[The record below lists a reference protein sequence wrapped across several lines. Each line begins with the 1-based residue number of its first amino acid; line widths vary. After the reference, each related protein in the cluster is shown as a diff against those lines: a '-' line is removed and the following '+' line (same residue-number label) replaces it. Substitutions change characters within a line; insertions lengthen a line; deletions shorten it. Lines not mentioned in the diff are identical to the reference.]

1 MVSRLT
7 LLSLLLAAFALLAAF
22 FRRLGLG
29 EVALVAAIFALT
41 FCVEIV
47 RYLVKQVV
55 KGLRGASP
63 TRGK

>member
-1 MVSRLT
+1 MGKRLT
-7 LLSLLLAAFALLAAF
+7 LLTLLFLSLALLAAF

-41 FCVEIV
+41 FGVEIV

-55 KGLRGASP
+55 KGFRGASR
-63 TRGK
+63 TGGK

>member
-7 LLSLLLAAFALLAAF
+7 LLTLLFLILALLAAL

-29 EVALVAAIFALT
+29 EVGLVLAIFALA

-55 KGLRGASP
+55 KGLRGAPP
-63 TRGK
+63 TGGK